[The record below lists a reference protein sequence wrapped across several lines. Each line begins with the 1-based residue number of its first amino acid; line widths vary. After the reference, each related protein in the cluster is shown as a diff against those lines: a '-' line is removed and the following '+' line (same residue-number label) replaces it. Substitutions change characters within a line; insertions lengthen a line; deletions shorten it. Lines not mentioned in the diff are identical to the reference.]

1 MHPTYMIGHHMLRFL
16 CVPVMALTL
25 DTGLNADTG
34 GHERQMRIPHAA
46 RHPGT
51 G

>member
-1 MHPTYMIGHHMLRFL
+1 MLSL
-16 CVPVMALTL
+16 LYVPVMALTL
-25 DTGLNADTG
+25 DAGLNADTG
-34 GHERQMRIPHAA
+34 GPERQMHIPHAA

>member
-1 MHPTYMIGHHMLRFL
+1 MLSLL

-25 DTGLNADTG
+25 DSGLTADTG
-34 GHERQMRIPHAA
+34 GPERQMHISYAA
-46 RHPGT
+46 RHLGT